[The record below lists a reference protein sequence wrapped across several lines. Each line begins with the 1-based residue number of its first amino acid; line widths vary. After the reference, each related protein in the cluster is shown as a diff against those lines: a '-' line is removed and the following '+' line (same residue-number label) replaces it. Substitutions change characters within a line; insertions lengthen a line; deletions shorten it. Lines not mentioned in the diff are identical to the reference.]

1 MRCIP
6 EIDFTSVDLPAPLS
20 PTSATTSPAR
30 TSKSTPCSACTGPK
44 CFETS
49 LRARIAPFELPFEV
63 IRRSPVSQSR
73 GGPRDAARPWSQ
85 LSDACRLA
93 CAGKRA
99 LAEVGLAHVA
109 ALHDLVDVG

>member
-20 PTSATTSPAR
+20 PTSATTSAAR

-63 IRRSPVSQSR
+63 MPWWPAPERL
-73 GGPRDAARPWSQ
+73 GGPRCAARPSRQ
-85 LSDACRLA
+85 LLDACRLA

-109 ALHDLVDVG
+109 ALHDL